1 MNKEQIITAFDG
13 LGKIL
18 LAIGNQEE
26 WNGYGLGVTSDEY
39 EKLQAL
45 Q

>member
-26 WNGYGLGVTSDEY
+26 WIGYELGVMNVNW
-39 EKLQAL
+39 QAPIRV